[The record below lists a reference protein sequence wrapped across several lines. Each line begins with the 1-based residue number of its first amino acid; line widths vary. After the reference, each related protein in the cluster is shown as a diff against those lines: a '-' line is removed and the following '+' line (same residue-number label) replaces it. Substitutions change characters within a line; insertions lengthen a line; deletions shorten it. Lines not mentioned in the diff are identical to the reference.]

1 MVQFLILWEQC
12 PWLTSLSETKK
23 ERGKTK
29 QTTATATRER
39 GGKERERGE
48 KEREKGELRGRF
60 ISVPVA
66 S

>member
-1 MVQFLILWEQC
+1 MVQFLILWDC

-23 ERGKTK
+23 ERRKTK

-39 GGKERERGE
+39 GGGEREERKRGE
-48 KEREKGELRGRF
+48 KGEVRGRF
-60 ISVPVA
+60 VSVPVA